1 MSIELQLTTGDEEW
15 TFNMTE
21 SIVPSYVRDFRV
33 AGRRI
38 TLLQGEPV
46 GSVDGVHGGAC
57 VPVWARGSRG
67 VRGRL
72 CPSAPG
78 RGRSSDDEALRTF
91 VNLGAHERA
100 RALSSSLDESSQHGL
115 GNPRASDV

>member
-38 TLLQGEPV
+38 TLLQGERV
-46 GSVDGVHGGAC
+46 GSVA
-57 VPVWARGSRG
+57 VPAMTTCTWRSTITPVT
-67 VRGRL
+67 
-72 CPSAPG
+72 
-78 RGRSSDDEALRTF
+78 RSSRSTPTNEAIP
-91 VNLGAHERA
+91 A
-100 RALSSSLDESSQHGL
+100 RASCCEP
-115 GNPRASDV
+115 PRT